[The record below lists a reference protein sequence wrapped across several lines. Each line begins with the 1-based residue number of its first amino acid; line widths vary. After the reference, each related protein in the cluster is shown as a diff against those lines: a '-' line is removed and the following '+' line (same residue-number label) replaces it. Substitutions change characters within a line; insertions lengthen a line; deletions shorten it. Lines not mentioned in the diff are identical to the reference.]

1 MSIRKAWERHQWS
14 HAKKKDFHVWAKKVE
29 NYVSGV
35 FRNVRGA
42 LSFAFESPGVVTA
55 AAVVLGVA

>member
-42 LSFAFESPGVVTA
+42 LSFAF
-55 AAVVLGVA
+55 